1 MENYLSGRVD
11 SANPA
16 LAEQESSHFRSYLEQ
31 GSTDAEVALSEQF
44 GDSASDSSAE
54 GETQVLYEEEEGP
67 KVEVVSVDGRPVQ
80 IVVRL
85 ESGRRLELNCEY

>member
-1 MENYLSGRVD
+1 MENYLTGRGKD
-11 SANPA
+11 APHPA
-16 LAEQESSHFRSYLEQ
+16 LVDKDSSSFRSYLDQ
-31 GSTDAEVALSEQF
+31 GSDSELVPNEGLEGSGSDPVAV
-44 GDSASDSSAE
+44 

>member
-1 MENYLSGRVD
+1 MENYLTGRGTSVN
-11 SANPA
+11 SA
-16 LAEQESSHFRSYLEQ
+16 LADQDSSPFRSYLDQ
-31 GSTDAEVALSEQF
+31 GSETEPIPSEGFEDAGSNPAAV
-44 GDSASDSSAE
+44 

-80 IVVRL
+80 IVVCL

>member
-1 MENYLSGRVD
+1 MENYLTGRGD
-11 SANPA
+11 SVNSA
-16 LAEQESSHFRSYLEQ
+16 LGDQGSSPFRSYLEQ
-31 GSTDAEVALSEQF
+31 ESDAEPVINEAFEDSTPDPAAV
-44 GDSASDSSAE
+44 GD
-54 GETQVLYEEEEGP
+54 TQVLYEEEEGP

>member
-1 MENYLSGRVD
+1 MENYLTGRGD
-11 SANPA
+11 STNSA
-16 LAEQESSHFRSYLEQ
+16 LDDQGSSPFRSYLEQ
-31 GSTDAEVALSEQF
+31 GSDIESIPNEEFEDAS
-44 GDSASDSSAE
+44 GDPAAV

>member
-1 MENYLSGRVD
+1 MESYLAGRGTSG
-11 SANPA
+11 NPA
-16 LAEQESSHFRSYLEQ
+16 LSDQDTSSFRSYLEQ
-31 GSTDAEVALSEQF
+31 GSESDAVAEQQF
-44 GDSASDSSAE
+44 EDSDPAVVGD
-54 GETQVLYEEEEGP
+54 TQVLYEEEEGP

>member
-1 MENYLSGRVD
+1 MENYLTGRGG
-11 SANPA
+11 SANSA
-16 LAEQESSHFRSYLEQ
+16 LDDQETSPFRSYLEQ
-31 GSTDAEVALSEQF
+31 ESDAEPVASEAF
-44 GDSASDSSAE
+44 EDSTPDPAPVGD
-54 GETQVLYEEEEGP
+54 TQVLYEEEEGP

>member
-1 MENYLSGRVD
+1 MENYLTGRGD
-11 SANPA
+11 SANST
-16 LAEQESSHFRSYLEQ
+16 LDDQESSPFRSYLEQ
-31 GSTDAEVALSEQF
+31 NSNTQPVSTEGSEDAEFDPAAV
-44 GDSASDSSAE
+44 